1 MPNTRHSFR
10 HRHTQADAQQTRT
23 PTPRHS
29 AHTHQY
35 RGSVYVYDGR
45 HNEPYIWHRKTHT
58 HPQTPTNQHSHNT
71 QNCVALTDDEEE
83 ESRESER
90 ESGSGEEEAEL
101 GHRGSGWWGGNGS
114 SGRGS
119 WRLESLADSTK
130 VHIKW
135 RRGEGRAKRA
145 VKKWCQEDREREV
158 QFLWMCVTEKDKAP
172 PM

>member
-1 MPNTRHSFR
+1 
-10 HRHTQADAQQTRT
+10 
-23 PTPRHS
+23 
-29 AHTHQY
+29 
-35 RGSVYVYDGR
+35 VYVYDGR

-83 ESRESER
+83 ESRERER

-135 RRGEGRAKRA
+135 RRGGGRAERA